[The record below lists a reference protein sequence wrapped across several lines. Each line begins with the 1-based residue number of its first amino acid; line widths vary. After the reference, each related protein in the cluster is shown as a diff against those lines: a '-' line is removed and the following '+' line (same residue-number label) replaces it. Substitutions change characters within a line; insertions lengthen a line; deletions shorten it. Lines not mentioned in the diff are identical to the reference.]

1 VGLLQ
6 LNIPTPTTKPI
17 TLERSFSTRQAN
29 KVIRRLVSHL
39 ILLVGCV
46 VMAMPFIW
54 MFLSSLK
61 TDMEIFVFPPR
72 LLPETVHWDNYL
84 AVMES
89 MPFGWFIFNSFK
101 ISLLAMIGQLLSCS
115 LAAYAFARIK
125 FPGRETVFVIWL
137 ACLMIPYQVNLIPQY
152 VLFRSFGWLDT
163 HFPLIVPNFFGG
175 VFGTFLLRQFFLTL
189 PSELEDAARIDGCS
203 RFGIYWRIFLPLSKP
218 ALATLGVFVFMSNW
232 NNLLGPVVY
241 LSSYEKMT
249 LTVGL
254 AFFRGQYTT
263 EWALLMAGAVIS
275 VIPIMVIYAAAQQYF
290 VQGVVMS
297 GIKG

>member
-1 VGLLQ
+1 MAWSTALSNQQ
-6 LNIPTPTTKPI
+6 LHQM
-17 TLERSFSTRQAN
+17 TRRTA
-29 KVIRRLVSHL
+29 SHL
-39 ILLVGCV
+39 LLLLGCV
-46 VMAMPFIW
+46 VMALPFVW

-61 TDMEIFVFPPR
+61 TDPEIFVFPPR
-72 LLPETVHWDNYL
+72 WLPETVHWSNYR

-101 ISLLAMIGQLLSCS
+101 ISSLNMLGQLLSCS
-115 LAAYAFARIK
+115 LAAYAFARIR
-125 FPGRETVFVIWL
+125 FPGRETVFLMWL
-137 ACLMIPYQVNLIPQY
+137 ACLMIPGQVTLIPQY

-163 HFPLIVPNFFGG
+163 HYPLIVPSYFGG
-175 VFGTFLLRQFFLTL
+175 AFGTFLLRQFFLTI

-203 RFGIYWRIFLPLSKP
+203 RFGIYWRIFLPLAKP

-241 LSSYEKMT
+241 LNSYEKMT

-263 EWALLMAGAVIS
+263 QWALLMAGAVIS
-275 VIPIMVIYAAAQQYF
+275 VIPILLIYATAQQYF
-290 VQGVVMS
+290 VRGVVLS

>member
-1 VGLLQ
+1 MASA
-6 LNIPTPTTKPI
+6 N
-17 TLERSFSTRQAN
+17 SAFSTKQINNFTRSA
-29 KVIRRLVSHL
+29 VSHL
-39 ILLVGCV
+39 LLLCGCV
-46 VMAMPFIW
+46 VMALPFVW

-61 TDMEIFVFPPR
+61 TDPEIFVFPPR
-72 LLPETVHWDNYL
+72 WLPETLHWSNYQ

-115 LAAYAFARIK
+115 LAAYAFARIR
-125 FPGRETVFVIWL
+125 FPGREVVFVIWL

-163 HFPLIVPNFFGG
+163 HYPLIVPNFFGG

-218 ALATLGVFVFMSNW
+218 ALATLGVFTFMANW

-263 EWALLMAGAVIS
+263 QWALLMAGAVIS
-275 VIPIMVIYAAAQQYF
+275 VIPIMIIYAAAQQYF
-290 VQGVVMS
+290 VQGVVLS
-297 GIKG
+297 GLKG

>member
-1 VGLLQ
+1 MTLATSHAPQ
-6 LNIPTPTTKPI
+6 RLNRI
-17 TLERSFSTRQAN
+17 T
-29 KVIRRLVSHL
+29 RRTLSHL
-39 ILLVGCV
+39 LLLIGCA
-46 VMAMPFIW
+46 VMALPFIW

-61 TDMEIFVFPPR
+61 TDPEIFVFPPR
-72 LLPETVHWDNYL
+72 WLPETPQWSNYRT
-84 AVMES
+84 VMES

-101 ISLLAMIGQLLSCS
+101 IATLAMIGQVLSCS
-115 LAAYAFARIK
+115 LAAYAFARIR

-152 VLFRSFGWLDT
+152 LLFRSFGWLDT
-163 HFPLIVPNFFGG
+163 HYPLIVPNFFGG
-175 VFGTFLLRQFFLTL
+175 VFGTFLLRQFFLTI
-189 PSELEDAARIDGCS
+189 PNELEDAARIDGCR
-203 RFGIYWRIFLPLSKP
+203 RFGIYWRIFLPLAKP

-263 EWALLMAGAVIS
+263 QWALLMAGAVIS
-275 VIPIMVIYAAAQQYF
+275 VIPIILIYAAAQQYF
-290 VQGVVMS
+290 VRGVVLS
-297 GIKG
+297 GLKG